1 MKSTAFENRYFD
13 CIRITLTPGAFGII
27 GIALESKRSLLVK
40 NEIFNLASYFERIN
54 YKGSTEVSEDTL
66 RDIHIAHTLNVPFEN
81 LDVFYRRPIL
91 LDGTSLY
98 KKIVKERRGG
108 YCFEM
113 NGIFSLVLQEMGFKV
128 TNLLA
133 RVTIDGI
140 HYTTKTHQA
149 ILVETGGNKWLADV
163 GFGNDGII
171 APLILEENTEQK
183 QFAHTYRL
191 ITHSIF
197 GSVLQKKN
205 EDRYNPLYSF
215 TLDECSPEDFLMS
228 NHFTS
233 TFPESFFIKMRM
245 CTMPTKDGRITL
257 TDDHFKVV
265 EKNEVLDVSIAND
278 YEFNTILKEHFGLD
292 LALIRPEK

>member
-1 MKSTAFENRYFD
+1 MSD
-13 CIRITLTPGAFGII
+13 
-27 GIALESKRSLLVK
+27 
-40 NEIFNLASYFERIN
+40 IFNLNSYFERID
-54 YKGSTEVSEDTL
+54 YRGSAEVSERAL
-66 RDIHIAHTLNVPFEN
+66 KDIHIAHTLNVPFEN

-91 LDGTSLY
+91 LDGASLY

-133 RVTIDGI
+133 KVSVDGM

-149 ILVETGGNKWLADV
+149 ILVETGGNRWVADV

-171 APLILEENTEQK
+171 APLVLEENTEQK
-183 QFAHTYRL
+183 QFAHTYRI
-191 ITHSIF
+191 ITHSTL
-197 GSVLQKKN
+197 GYVLQKKK
-205 EDRYNPLYSF
+205 EDSYYPLYAF

-228 NHFTS
+228 NHFTA
-233 TFPESFFIKMRM
+233 TFPESFFLKMRM

-257 TDDHFKVV
+257 TDEHFKVV
-265 EKNEVLDVSIAND
+265 KENDVMETPIAND
-278 YEFNTILKEHFGLD
+278 SEFNTLLKEHFGLD
-292 LALIRPEK
+292 LDLIKPGKE

>member
-1 MKSTAFENRYFD
+1 M
-13 CIRITLTPGAFGII
+13 
-27 GIALESKRSLLVK
+27 ESDIFSLD
-40 NEIFNLASYFERIN
+40 SYFGRIN
-54 YKGSTEVSEDTL
+54 YKGSTEASEDTL
-66 RDIHIAHTLNVPFEN
+66 RDIHTAHTLNVPFEN

-91 LDGTSLY
+91 LDKASLY
-98 KKIVKERRGG
+98 TKIVEERRGG

-149 ILVETGGNKWLADV
+149 ILVEIGGNKWLADV

-171 APLILEENTEQK
+171 APLMLEEDLEQK

-191 ITHSIF
+191 ITNPTLDY
-197 GSVLQKKN
+197 VLQKKTG
-205 EDRYNPLYSF
+205 EKYNSLYAF
-215 TLDECSPEDFLMS
+215 TLDECGPEDFLMS
-228 NHFTS
+228 NHYTA
-233 TFPESFFIKMRM
+233 TFPESFFLTMRM

-257 TDDHFKVV
+257 TDNHFKVV
-265 EKNEVLDVSIAND
+265 KNDDVLDTPIAHD
-278 YEFNTILKEHFGLD
+278 YEFNALLKEHFGLD
-292 LALIRPEK
+292 LALIRPENQTS

>member
-1 MKSTAFENRYFD
+1 VKSD
-13 CIRITLTPGAFGII
+13 
-27 GIALESKRSLLVK
+27 V
-40 NEIFNLASYFERIN
+40 FNLDSYFERIN
-54 YKGSTEVSEDTL
+54 YKGSTDASEGAL

-91 LDGTSLY
+91 LDGESLY

-133 RVTIDGI
+133 KVTIDGV

-149 ILVETGGNKWLADV
+149 ILVEIRSKKWLADV

-171 APLILEENTEQK
+171 APLVLEENTEQK

-191 ITHSIF
+191 ITHSTF
-197 GSVLQKKN
+197 GYVLQKKN
-205 EDRYNPLYSF
+205 ENGYYPLYAF
-215 TLDECSPEDFLMS
+215 TLEECSPEDFLMS

-233 TFPESFFIKMRM
+233 TFPNSFFLTMRM

-257 TDDHFKVV
+257 TDSHFKVV
-265 EKNEVLDVSIAND
+265 KKNDVLDTPIVNEH
-278 YEFNTILKEHFGLD
+278 EFDTVLKEHFDLN
-292 LALIRPEK
+292 LALIKPEK

>member
-1 MKSTAFENRYFD
+1 M
-13 CIRITLTPGAFGII
+13 
-27 GIALESKRSLLVK
+27 ESAIFSLD
-40 NEIFNLASYFERIN
+40 SYFERIN
-54 YKGSTEVSEDTL
+54 YRGSTEASEDTL
-66 RDIHIAHTLNVPFEN
+66 RDIHTAHTLNVPFEN

-91 LDGTSLY
+91 LDGVSLY
-98 KKIVKERRGG
+98 KKIVEERRGG

-149 ILVETGGNKWLADV
+149 ILVEMGGNKWLADV

-171 APLILEENTEQK
+171 APLILEENTEQR

-191 ITHSIF
+191 ITNPTL
-197 GSVLQKKN
+197 GYVLQKKK
-205 EDRYNPLYSF
+205 EDGYYSLYAF

-228 NHFTS
+228 NHFTA
-233 TFPESFFIKMRM
+233 TFPESFFLTMRM

-257 TDDHFKVV
+257 TDNHFKVV
-265 EKNEVLDVSIAND
+265 KNDDVLDTPIAHD
-278 YEFNTILKEHFGLD
+278 YEFSAPLKEHFGLD
-292 LALIRPEK
+292 LTLINGGRPNNQRLISLRRNSARR

>member
-1 MKSTAFENRYFD
+1 MESAIFS
-13 CIRITLTPGAFGII
+13 
-27 GIALESKRSLLVK
+27 LE
-40 NEIFNLASYFERIN
+40 SYFERIN
-54 YKGSTEVSEDTL
+54 YRGGTEANEDTL
-66 RDIHIAHTLNVPFEN
+66 RDIHTAHTLNVPFEN

-91 LDGTSLY
+91 LDGVSLY
-98 KKIVKERRGG
+98 KKIVEERRGG

-133 RVTIDGI
+133 RVTIDGT

-149 ILVETGGNKWLADV
+149 ILVEIGGNTWLADV

-171 APLILEENTEQK
+171 APLILEEDTEQK

-191 ITHSIF
+191 VKHSKF
-197 GSVLQKKN
+197 GWVLQKKM
-205 EDRYNPLYSF
+205 EDSYAPLYAF

-228 NHFTS
+228 NHFTA
-233 TFPESFFIKMRM
+233 TFPGSFFLTMRM

-257 TDDHFKVV
+257 TDSHLKVV
-265 EKNEVLDVSIAND
+265 KNNGVLDTPITND
-278 YEFNTILKEHFGLD
+278 SEFNTALKKHFSLD
-292 LALIRPEK
+292 LALITGGPASTNNA

>member
-1 MKSTAFENRYFD
+1 MKSDIFDLDSYF
-13 CIRITLTPGAFGII
+13 
-27 GIALESKRSLLVK
+27 KRS
-40 NEIFNLASYFERIN
+40 N
-54 YKGSTEVSEDTL
+54 YKGSTEASEGTL
-66 RDIHIAHTLNVPFEN
+66 RDIHIAHTLNIPFEN
-81 LDVFYRRPIL
+81 LDVFYRKPIL
-91 LDGTSLY
+91 LDGASLH

-149 ILVETGGNKWLADV
+149 ILVETGGNRWLADV

-183 QFAHTYRL
+183 QFAHTYR
-191 ITHSIF
+191 IIRHSTL
-197 GSVLQKKN
+197 GYVLQKKG
-205 EDRYNPLYSF
+205 EDGYNPLYAF

-265 EKNEVLDVSIAND
+265 EENNVSDISIKNE
-278 YEFNTILKEHFGLD
+278 YEFNAVLKDHFGLD
-292 LALIRPEK
+292 LDLIGK

>member
-1 MKSTAFENRYFD
+1 MKSD
-13 CIRITLTPGAFGII
+13 
-27 GIALESKRSLLVK
+27 
-40 NEIFNLASYFERIN
+40 IFNLDSYFERTN
-54 YKGSTEVSEDTL
+54 YKGSTAAGEGTL

-81 LDVFYRRPIL
+81 LDVFYRKPIL
-91 LDGTSLY
+91 LDGASLY
-98 KKIVKERRGG
+98 KKMVKERRGG

-149 ILVETGGNKWLADV
+149 ILVETGGHRWLADV

-183 QFAHTYRL
+183 QFAHTYR
-191 ITHSIF
+191 IMTHSAF
-197 GSVLQKKN
+197 GYVLQKKE
-205 EDRYNPLYSF
+205 EDRYNPLYAF
-215 TLDECSPEDFLMS
+215 TLEECSPEDFLMS

-233 TFPESFFIKMRM
+233 TFPESFFLKMRM

-257 TDDHFKVV
+257 TDSHFKVV
-265 EKNEVLDVSIAND
+265 EKNDVLEVPIAND
-278 YEFNTILKEHFGLD
+278 DEFNAALKEHFSLD
-292 LALIRPEK
+292 LALIRPE

>member
-1 MKSTAFENRYFD
+1 MKHDVF
-13 CIRITLTPGAFGII
+13 
-27 GIALESKRSLLVK
+27 SLD
-40 NEIFNLASYFERIN
+40 SYFERIN
-54 YKGSTEVSEDTL
+54 YKGGAEVSEGTL
-66 RDIHIAHTLNVPFEN
+66 RDVHIAHTLNVPFEN

-91 LDGTSLY
+91 LDGASLY
-98 KKIVKERRGG
+98 KKIVMERRGG

-133 RVTIDGI
+133 KVSVNGV

-149 ILVETGGNKWLADV
+149 ILVEAGGNRWLADV
-163 GFGNDGII
+163 GFGNDGMI
-171 APLILEENTEQK
+171 APLILELNTEQQ

-191 ITHSIF
+191 VTDSKL
-197 GSVLQKKN
+197 GYVLQKKN
-205 EDRYNPLYSF
+205 EEGYYPLYAF

-233 TFPESFFIKMRM
+233 TFPESFFLTMRM

-257 TDDHFKVV
+257 TDSRFKVV
-265 EKNEVLDVSIAND
+265 EKNDVSELPIAD
-278 YEFNTILKEHFGLD
+278 DDEFHAVLKEHFSLD
-292 LALIRPEK
+292 LAAIRRAK

>member
-1 MKSTAFENRYFD
+1 MQSD
-13 CIRITLTPGAFGII
+13 M
-27 GIALESKRSLLVK
+27 
-40 NEIFNLASYFERIN
+40 FNLDSYFERIN
-54 YKGSTEVSEDTL
+54 YQGSMEASEDTL

-91 LDGTSLY
+91 LDGASLH

-133 RVTIDGI
+133 KVTIDGI

-149 ILVETGGNKWLADV
+149 ILVEIAGNQWLADV
-163 GFGNDGII
+163 GFGNEGII
-171 APLILEENTEQK
+171 APLILEEYTEQK

-191 ITHSIF
+191 ITHPTL
-197 GSVLQKKN
+197 GYVLQKK
-205 EDRYNPLYSF
+205 DQTGYHPLYAF
-215 TLDECSPEDFLMS
+215 TLDACSPEDFLMS

-233 TFPESFFIKMRM
+233 TFPESFFLTMRM
-245 CTMPTKDGRITL
+245 CTMPTKEGRITL
-257 TDDHFKVV
+257 TDSHFKVV
-265 EKNEVLDVSIAND
+265 DKNDVLDTPIDNEN
-278 YEFNTILKEHFGLD
+278 EFITVLKERFCLD
-292 LALIRPEK
+292 LDSIMPDKQL

>member
-1 MKSTAFENRYFD
+1 MKSD
-13 CIRITLTPGAFGII
+13 IL
-27 GIALESKRSLLVK
+27 
-40 NEIFNLASYFERIN
+40 NLDSYFERIN
-54 YKGSTEVSEDTL
+54 YKEKMDVSEVTL
-66 RDIHIAHTLNVPFEN
+66 RDIHIAHTLNIPFEN
-81 LDVFYRRPIL
+81 LDVFYKKPIL
-91 LDGTSLY
+91 LDGASLY

-133 RVTIDGI
+133 KVTIDGI

-149 ILVETGGNKWLADV
+149 ILVETGGTKWLADV
-163 GFGNDGII
+163 GFGNEGII

-191 ITHSIF
+191 TTHPTL
-197 GSVLQKKN
+197 GYVLEKKD
-205 EDRYNPLYSF
+205 EAGYHPLYAF
-215 TLDECSPEDFLMS
+215 TLEECSPEDFLMS

-233 TFPESFFIKMRM
+233 TFPGSFFLTMRM

-257 TDDHFKVV
+257 TDSHFKVV
-265 EKNEVLDVSIAND
+265 DKNDVLDTPIANEN
-278 YEFNTILKEHFGLD
+278 EFIAVLKERFGLD
-292 LALIRPEK
+292 LDSIRPDK

>member
-1 MKSTAFENRYFD
+1 MKSD
-13 CIRITLTPGAFGII
+13 
-27 GIALESKRSLLVK
+27 
-40 NEIFNLASYFERIN
+40 IFNLDSYFERIN
-54 YKGSTEVSEDTL
+54 YKGSADASENTL

-91 LDGTSLY
+91 LDGASLY
-98 KKIVKERRGG
+98 KKMVKERRGG

-133 RVTIDGI
+133 KVTIDGI

-149 ILVETGGNKWLADV
+149 ILVETGGNQWLADV

-191 ITHSIF
+191 ITHSTL
-197 GSVLQKKN
+197 GYVLQKKQ
-205 EDRYNPLYSF
+205 EDGYNPLYAF

-233 TFPESFFIKMRM
+233 TFPESFFLTMRM

-257 TDDHFKVV
+257 TDSHFKVV
-265 EKNEVLDVSIAND
+265 VKNDVSDVPIANEH
-278 YEFNTILKEHFGLD
+278 EFAAALKEYFGLD
-292 LALIRPEK
+292 LDLIRPEK

>member
-1 MKSTAFENRYFD
+1 M
-13 CIRITLTPGAFGII
+13 
-27 GIALESKRSLLVK
+27 ES
-40 NEIFNLASYFERIN
+40 NNFNLESYFERIG
-54 YKGSTEVSEDTL
+54 YKGRTDVSGEAL

-91 LDGTSLY
+91 LDGASLY
-98 KKIVKERRGG
+98 KKIVQENRGG

-113 NGIFSLVLQEMGFKV
+113 NGIFSLVLQKMGFRV

-133 RVTIDGI
+133 KVTVDGI

-149 ILVETGGNKWLADV
+149 ILVEAEGKKWIADV

-191 ITHSIF
+191 AAHSTL
-197 GSVLQKKN
+197 GYVLQKKR
-205 EDRYNPLYSF
+205 EDQYDPLFAF
-215 TLDECSPEDFLMS
+215 TLEECSPEDFLMS

-233 TFPESFFIKMRM
+233 TYPESFFLKMRM

-257 TDDHFKVV
+257 TDEHFKVV
-265 EKNEVLDVSIAND
+265 KKDEVLDTPIAN
-278 YEFNTILKEHFGLD
+278 EHKFNSLLKEYFSLD
-292 LALIRPEK
+292 LTRIKPEK